1 LEKAI
6 TVGGNQTTKLRA
18 KMEKTLI
25 DKISGVI
32 EELSFPED
40 RINFVEQMIY
50 LSKLLLKYDLN
61 ISTSFKTIDQKAQDP
76 TYFVAAYFDTRDME
90 EALWVHRMI
99 RLLARYVLLYDKF
112 FETKNNRYSLQ
123 ARKVRQSINKIII
136 ASETNKHH
144 LKYSIDFALK
154 QFWPFWKFEQV
165 VKSRI
170 VDGHTFSY
178 NEIRNFSLSKSSDA
192 STIYARVL
200 DAKLPSFNE
209 NVALVLHYN
218 QALLD
223 LMDDWHDVDED
234 VQGGMPNVFVMS
246 VLENVPYKEL
256 RKYAITRLKNII
268 RNSLRSF
275 ESPIIRLMDEYHAS
289 IKKIS
294 IPSNLVF
301 IKLVSD
307 HHANALSRVISS

>member
-1 LEKAI
+1 MAD
-6 TVGGNQTTKLRA
+6 GGSQATKLQTKR
-18 KMEKTLI
+18 EKTLI
-25 DKISGVI
+25 DKISKVTK
-32 EELSFPED
+32 ELSFPED
-40 RINFVEQMIY
+40 RMTFVEQMIY
-50 LSKLLLKYDLN
+50 LSKLLMKYDLN
-61 ISTSFKTIDQKAQDP
+61 ISSSFRTIDEKAQDP
-76 TYFVAAYFDTRDME
+76 TYFVAAYFDTKDME

-112 FETKNNRYSLQ
+112 FETKNNRYFLRTS
-123 ARKVRQSINKIII
+123 KVRQSINKII
-136 ASETNKHH
+136 ANEANKHH

-154 QFWPFWKFEQV
+154 QFSPFWKFEQV

-170 VDGHTFSY
+170 LGGHTFSY

-209 NVALVLHYN
+209 NVSLVLHYN

-223 LMDDWHDVDED
+223 LMDDWHDVEED
-234 VQGGMPNVFVMS
+234 VQADMPNVFVMS
-246 VLENVPYKEL
+246 VLENVPYNVL
-256 RKYAITRLKNII
+256 RKYRVTLLRNII

-275 ESPIIRLMDEYHAS
+275 ESPIIRLIDEYHAS

-294 IPSNLVF
+294 IPSNLEF

-307 HHANALSRVISS
+307 HHANSLNRAIS

>member
-1 LEKAI
+1 LEKVI
-6 TVGGNQTTKLRA
+6 TDGGSQTTKLRV
-18 KMEKTLI
+18 KKEKTLI
-25 DKISGVI
+25 DKISRLTK
-32 EELSFPED
+32 ELSFPED
-40 RINFVEQMIY
+40 RRIFVEQMIY
-50 LSKLLLKYDLN
+50 LSKLLMKYDLN
-61 ISTSFKTIDQKAQDP
+61 ISTSFKTIDEKAQDP
-76 TYFVAAYFDTRDME
+76 TYFVATYFDTKDME

-112 FETKNNRYSLQ
+112 FETKNNRYFLL
-123 ARKVRQSINKIII
+123 ARKVRQSINKII
-136 ASETNKHH
+136 ASEINKHH

-170 VDGHTFSY
+170 LDGHTFTY

-209 NVALVLHYN
+209 NVSLVLHYN

-223 LMDDWHDVDED
+223 LMDDWHDVEED

-246 VLENVPYKEL
+246 VLENVPYNVL
-256 RKYAITRLKNII
+256 RKYGITRLRYII
-268 RNSLRSF
+268 RNSLHSF
-275 ESPIIRLMDEYHAS
+275 ESPIVRLMDEYHAS

-307 HHANALSRVISS
+307 HHANSLSRAISS